1 MQNNIII
8 AEHAGF
14 CFGVKRATDV
24 VEKRIAEKTKN
35 ERLFTL
41 GHLIHNEGYNK
52 WLESC
57 GVNSIEV
64 HEIEKIT
71 QTTNENSP
79 TTVFIRAHGVP
90 IETEELL
97 KKYKEENEFFDYV
110 DLTCPYVKKIHRIA
124 KENSTDATVFALLGS
139 KAHPEVI
146 GIMSYADGE
155 KLVLENS
162 TELEAYLKNE
172 YLLKMHKKKLNLA
185 AQTTQNLAEWK
196 KSLEIVKNYCTNSNF
211 FDTICNVTE
220 IRQNEAKDLAQNC
233 DIMVVVGGRE
243 SSNTA
248 KLYKICKEA
257 CEHTLWVENAEEL
270 DRKFPTNKKIGI
282 VAGASTPKR
291 DIEEVFLIMSEIH
304 ENFAELLEQSLKT
317 LNTGDTV
324 TGYVTHVTDAELQL
338 DLGAKVTGIIKA
350 EQITD
355 DASARLTQMFNV
367 GDEVEAFVI
376 RVSDIEGVAELSK
389 KRTDSDRH
397 WKNIVALKDSGEVV
411 SGKVLKAVAGGLTV
425 QVGATNVFVP
435 ASHSGLAKDA
445 DLTALVGQTVD
456 LKIIEIK
463 EQGKRA
469 IGSIRVVL
477 NAAKRAKVEEFW
489 AGIEEGKQYTG
500 TVRSLTSYGAFVDL
514 GGVDGMVH
522 VSELSWRPIKHP
534 SAVVA
539 VGDEIT
545 VFVKSFDKEAK
556 RISLGY
562 KTDDTNPWLLFT
574 NRYNVGDVVSVK
586 IVNMMPFGAFAEI
599 MEDVDGLIHISKI
612 ANKRI
617 GKPAD
622 VLEIGQVV
630 DAKIIEID
638 NEKQKISLSIRALL
652 EEEVAE
658 EEAAP
663 AEEVVEEVAPVEEV
677 VEEAAPVEEAPA
689 VDAE

>member
-1 MQNNIII
+1 MRNNIVI

-14 CFGVKRATDV
+14 CFGVKRATDA
-24 VEKRIAEKTKN
+24 VEKRILDRAEN

-41 GHLIHNEGYNK
+41 GHLIHNDGYNA
-52 WLESC
+52 WLKSRGVESIS
-57 GVNSIEV
+57 VDDIE
-64 HEIEKIT
+64 EISES
-71 QTTNENSP
+71 TNENSP
-79 TTVFIRAHGVP
+79 TTIFIRAHGIP
-90 IETEELL
+90 LETEELL
-97 KKYKEENEFFDYV
+97 KKCKNENAFFDYV

-124 KENSTDATVFALLGS
+124 KENSDDESVFALLGS
-139 KAHPEVI
+139 KTHPEVI
-146 GIMSYADGE
+146 GIMSYASGE
-155 KLVLENS
+155 KVVLESAN
-162 TELEAYLKNE
+162 ELKDYLKNE
-172 YLLKMHKKKLNLA
+172 HLLKMHKKTLNLA
-185 AQTTQNLAEWK
+185 AQTTQNLLEWE
-196 KSLEIVKNYCTNSNF
+196 KSLEVVKNYCTNSNF

-220 IRQNEAKDLAQNC
+220 IRQNEAKRLAHECDL
-233 DIMVVVGGRE
+233 MVVVGGRE

-257 CEHTLWVENAEEL
+257 CEHTLWVEKADEL
-270 DRKFPTNKKIGI
+270 DGKFPANNKIGI

-291 DIEEVFLIMSEIH
+291 DIEEVFLIMSEIMT

-355 DASARLTQMFNV
+355 DASARLTKMFNI
-367 GDEVEAFVI
+367 GDAVEAFVI

-397 WKNIVALKDSGEVV
+397 WKNIVALKESNEVV

-425 QVGATNVFVP
+425 QVGATNIFVP

-445 DLTALVGQTVD
+445 DLTTLVGQTVD

-469 IGSIRVVL
+469 IGSIRVVA

-522 VSELSWRPIKHP
+522 VSELSWKPVKHP

-545 VFVKSFDKEAK
+545 VFVKSFDKETK

-574 NRYNVGDVVSVK
+574 NRYNVGDVVSAK

-622 VLEIGQVV
+622 VLELGQVV

-652 EEEVAE
+652 ENTD
-658 EEAAP
+658 
-663 AEEVVEEVAPVEEV
+663 EV
-677 VEEAAPVEEAPA
+677 VEEAPAEAA
-689 VDAE
+689 EATDAE

>member
-1 MQNNIII
+1 MPNKITV

-14 CFGVKRATDV
+14 CFGVKRATDA
-24 VEKRIAEKTKN
+24 VEEKIKN
-35 ERLFTL
+35 RKDGESIYTL
-41 GHLIHNEGYNK
+41 GHLIHNEGYISY
-52 WLESC
+52 LEEN
-57 GVNSIEV
+57 GVRSIEISDV
-64 HEIEKIT
+64 NDICNNASKDNPVT
-71 QTTNENSP
+71 LY
-79 TTVFIRAHGVP
+79 IRAHGITVEAEN
-90 IETEELL
+90 ILRQC
-97 KKYKEENEFFDYV
+97 KENNQYFDYV
-110 DLTCPYVKKIHRIA
+110 DMTCPYVKKIHRIA
-124 KENSTDATVFALLGS
+124 KENSCDDTLFAVLGS
-139 KAHPEVI
+139 EAHPEVV
-146 GIMSYADGE
+146 GIMSYAEGE
-155 KLVLENS
+155 KMVFDS
-162 TELEAYLKNE
+162 ADELGEFLKNDH
-172 YLLKMHKKKLNLA
+172 LSKMHKKTLILT
-185 AQTTQNLAEWK
+185 AQTTQNLVQWE
-196 KSLEIVKNYCTNSNF
+196 KSLENVKKYCTNTKF
-211 FDTICNVTE
+211 FDTICSVTE
-220 IRQNEAKDLAQNC
+220 TRQTEAKVLAENS
-233 DIMVVVGGRE
+233 DFMVVVGGRE

-248 KLYKICKEA
+248 KLYKICKDA
-257 CEHTLWVENAEEL
+257 CEQTVWVENASEL
-270 DRKFPTNKKIGI
+270 DGRFPTNNKIGI

-291 DIEEVFLIMSEIH
+291 DIEEVFLIMSEMT

-355 DASARLTQMFNV
+355 DASVRLTDMFNI
-367 GDEVEAFVI
+367 GDAVEAFVI

-389 KRTDSDRH
+389 KRTDSDRN

-425 QVGATNVFVP
+425 NVDSVNVFVP
-435 ASHSGLAKDA
+435 ASQSGIAKDG
-445 DLTALVGQTVD
+445 DLTTLVGKNVD

-469 IGSIRVVL
+469 IGSIKVVL
-477 NAAKRAKVEEFW
+477 NAARRAQTEEFW
-489 AGIEEGKQYTG
+489 ANIEEGKQYTG

-522 VSELSWRPIKHP
+522 VSELSWKSIKHP

-545 VFVKSFDKEAK
+545 VFVKSFDKETK

-574 NRYNVGDVVSVK
+574 NRYQVGDVASVK

-599 MEDVDGLIHISKI
+599 MDGVDGLIHISKI

-617 GKPAD
+617 SKPAD
-622 VLEIGQVV
+622 VLELGQVV

-638 NEKQKISLSIRALL
+638 NEKQKISLSIRDLIEEAPV
-652 EEEVAE
+652 EEVAE
-658 EEAAP
+658 EV
-663 AEEVVEEVAPVEEV
+663 AEE
-677 VEEAAPVEEAPA
+677 A

>member
-1 MQNNIII
+1 MSNKITI

-14 CFGVKRATDV
+14 CFGVKRATDT
-24 VEKRIAEKTKN
+24 VEKKIENASEN
-35 ERLFTL
+35 ERIYTL
-41 GHLIHNEGYNK
+41 GHLIHNEGYNS
-52 WLESC
+52 WLEKK
-57 GVNSIEV
+57 GVKSVSISDVED
-64 HEIEKIT
+64 ICNNAT
-71 QTTNENSP
+71 ADAP
-79 TTVFIRAHGVP
+79 ATVFIRAHGIP
-90 IETEELL
+90 LEDEKRLIAC
-97 KKYKEENEFFDYV
+97 KEKNPYFDYV
-110 DLTCPYVKKIHRIA
+110 DLTCPFVKKIHRIA
-124 KENSTDATVFALLGS
+124 QENSSEDTVFGLLGS
-139 KAHPEVI
+139 SVHPEVI
-146 GIMSYADGE
+146 GIMSYASGE
-155 KLVLENS
+155 SYVFENA
-162 TELEAYLKNE
+162 EEIGRFIENE
-172 YLLKMHKKKLNLA
+172 SLSKMHKKTLILA
-185 AQTTQNLAEWK
+185 SQTTQNLAEWK
-196 KSLEIVKNYCTNSNF
+196 KSLEIVKKLCTNAIF

-220 IRQNEAKDLAQNC
+220 IRQIEAKNLAENC
-233 DIMVVVGGRE
+233 DFMVVIGGKE

-248 KLYKICKEA
+248 KLYKICKDA
-257 CEHTLWVENAEEL
+257 CEQTVWVEEAQEICG
-270 DRKFPTNKKIGI
+270 KFPTNKKIGI
-282 VAGASTPKR
+282 VAGASTPKH

-355 DASARLTQMFNV
+355 DASVRLTEMFHI
-367 GDEVEAFVI
+367 GDAVEAFVI

-389 KRTDSDRH
+389 KRTDSDRN

-411 SGKVLKAVAGGLTV
+411 SGKVLKVVNGGLSV
-425 QVGATNVFVP
+425 QVNSTVVFVP
-435 ASHSGLAKDA
+435 ASQSGVAKDG
-445 DLTALVGQTVD
+445 DLSVLVGQTVD

-469 IGSIRVVL
+469 IGSIKVVL
-477 NAAKRAKVEEFW
+477 NAQRRERIDEFW
-489 AGIEEGKQYTG
+489 ANIEEGKQYTG
-500 TVRSLTSYGAFVDL
+500 KVRSLTSYGAFVDL

-522 VSELSWRPIKHP
+522 VSELSWKSIKHP

-545 VFVKSFDKEAK
+545 VFVKSFDRETK

-562 KTDDTNPWLLFT
+562 KTDDTNPWLLFV

-599 MEDVDGLIHISKI
+599 MDGVDGLIHISKI

-617 GKPAD
+617 SKPAD

-638 NEKQKISLSIRALL
+638 NEKQKISLSIRALI
-652 EEEVAE
+652 E
-658 EEAAP
+658 EEAA
-663 AEEVVEEVAPVEEV
+663 VEEV
-677 VEEAAPVEEAPA
+677 VAEEVADDTS
-689 VDAE
+689 DAE

>member
-1 MQNNIII
+1 MQNKVTV
-8 AEHAGF
+8 ASHAGF
-14 CFGVKRATDV
+14 CPGVMRATDA
-24 VEKRIAEKTKN
+24 VEKKLESRRGSERIY
-35 ERLFTL
+35 TL
-41 GHLIHNEGYNK
+41 GDLIHNDGYNAY
-52 WLESC
+52 LASR
-57 GVNSIEV
+57 GVISIG
-64 HEIEKIT
+64 IEDV
-71 QTTNENSP
+71 ENIALSASEHSP
-79 TTVFIRAHGVP
+79 VSVFVRAHGV
-90 IETEELL
+90 TADSEELL
-97 KKYKEENEFFDYV
+97 RSCKKKNIYFDYF
-110 DLTCPYVKKIHRIA
+110 DMTCPFVKRIHKIA
-124 KENSTDATVFALLGS
+124 SENSGEGKLFCLLGAAS
-139 KAHPEVI
+139 HPEVV
-146 GIMSYADGE
+146 GIMSYCAGE
-155 KLVLENS
+155 YAVLENAD
-162 TELEAYLKNE
+162 ELDKYLKNSD
-172 YLLKMHKKKLNLA
+172 LSKMHKKSLNLA
-185 AQTTQNLAEWK
+185 VQTTQNLAEWEKSK
-196 KSLEIVKNYCTNSNF
+196 KIVKNYCTNPNF

-220 IRQNEAKDLAQNC
+220 IRQTEAKNLAENS
-233 DIMVVVGGRE
+233 DFMVVVGGKT

-257 CEHTLWVENAEEL
+257 CEHTVWVENAREL
-270 DRKFPTNKKIGI
+270 DGIFPTNNKIGI

-291 DIEEVFLIMSEIH
+291 DIEEVFLKMSEMT

-355 DASARLTQMFNV
+355 DATARLTQMFNV
-367 GDEVEAFVI
+367 GDAVEAFVI
-376 RVSDIEGVAELSK
+376 RVSDVEGVAELSK
-389 KRTDSDRH
+389 KRTDSDRN

-425 QVGATNVFVP
+425 QVDSVNVFVP
-435 ASHSGLAKDA
+435 ASHSGIAKDG
-445 DLTALVGQTVD
+445 DLSVLVGQTVD

-477 NAAKRAKVEEFW
+477 NALKRARVEEFW
-489 AGIEEGKQYTG
+489 NNIEEGKQYTG

-522 VSELSWRPIKHP
+522 VSELSWKPVKHP

-545 VFVKSFDKEAK
+545 VFVKSFDKETK

-574 NRYNVGDVVSVK
+574 NRYSVGDVVSVK

-599 MEDVDGLIHISKI
+599 MDGVDGLIHISKI

-622 VLEIGQVV
+622 VLELGQVV

-638 NEKQKISLSIRALL
+638 EEKQKISLSIRDLL
-652 EEEVAE
+652 VEEEPVEEAT
-658 EEAAP
+658 EEAA
-663 AEEVVEEVAPVEEV
+663 EEVAPE
-677 VEEAAPVEEAPA
+677 A

>member
-1 MQNNIII
+1 
-8 AEHAGF
+8 
-14 CFGVKRATDV
+14 
-24 VEKRIAEKTKN
+24 
-35 ERLFTL
+35 
-41 GHLIHNEGYNK
+41 
-52 WLESC
+52 
-57 GVNSIEV
+57 
-64 HEIEKIT
+64 
-71 QTTNENSP
+71 
-79 TTVFIRAHGVP
+79 
-90 IETEELL
+90 
-97 KKYKEENEFFDYV
+97 
-110 DLTCPYVKKIHRIA
+110 
-124 KENSTDATVFALLGS
+124 
-139 KAHPEVI
+139 
-146 GIMSYADGE
+146 
-155 KLVLENS
+155 
-162 TELEAYLKNE
+162 
-172 YLLKMHKKKLNLA
+172 
-185 AQTTQNLAEWK
+185 
-196 KSLEIVKNYCTNSNF
+196 
-211 FDTICNVTE
+211 
-220 IRQNEAKDLAQNC
+220 
-233 DIMVVVGGRE
+233 
-243 SSNTA
+243 
-248 KLYKICKEA
+248 
-257 CEHTLWVENAEEL
+257 
-270 DRKFPTNKKIGI
+270 
-282 VAGASTPKR
+282 
-291 DIEEVFLIMSEIH
+291 MSETH

-355 DASARLTQMFNV
+355 DASVRLTEMFNV
-367 GDEVEAFVI
+367 GDAVEAFVI

-445 DLTALVGQTVD
+445 DLTTLVGQTVD

-477 NAAKRAKVEEFW
+477 NAQRRAKVEEFW
-489 AGIEEGKQYTG
+489 ANIEEGKQYTG
-500 TVRSLTSYGAFVDL
+500 IVRSLTSYGAFIDL

-522 VSELSWRPIKHP
+522 VSELSWKPVKHP

-539 VGDEIT
+539 VGDIIT
-545 VFVKSFDKEAK
+545 VFVKSFDKETK

-599 MEDVDGLIHISKI
+599 MDGVDGLIHISKI

-638 NEKQKISLSIRALL
+638 NEKQKVSLSIRALL
-652 EEEVAE
+652 EEE
-658 EEAAP
+658 AP
-663 AEEVVEEVAPVEEV
+663 AEEV
-677 VEEAAPVEEAPA
+677 VEEAAPVEEAPVEEAPVEA

>member
-1 MQNNIII
+1 MQNNITV
-8 AEHAGF
+8 ATHAGF
-14 CFGVKRATDV
+14 CFGVKRATDTV
-24 VEKRIAEKTKN
+24 EQKLAEKRDNEKIY
-35 ERLFTL
+35 TL
-41 GHLIHNEGYNK
+41 GHLIHNEGYIN
-52 WLESC
+52 WLAER
-57 GVNSIEV
+57 GALSIK
-64 HEIEKIT
+64 IEDIERVCNEA
-71 QTTNENSP
+71 NENSP
-79 TTVFIRAHGVP
+79 VTVYIRAHGIPVDV
-90 IETEELL
+90 ENLL
-97 KKYKEENEFFDYV
+97 MECKKKNKFFNYV
-110 DLTCPYVKKIHRIA
+110 DLTCPYVKKIHKIA
-124 KENSTDATVFALLGS
+124 RDNSGEENVFALLGS
-139 KAHPEVI
+139 RAHPEVV
-146 GIMSYADGE
+146 GIMSYAEGE
-155 KLVLENS
+155 KYVFES
-162 TELEAYLKNE
+162 ADEFEEFLKNDS
-172 YLLKMHKKKLNLA
+172 LSKLHKKTLNLA
-185 AQTTQNLAEWK
+185 AQTTQNLSEWE
-196 KSLEIVKNYCTNSNF
+196 KSLKIAKNYCTNSIF
-211 FDTICNVTE
+211 FDTICKVTE
-220 IRQNEAKDLAQNC
+220 IRQNEAKKLANEC
-233 DIMVVVGGRE
+233 DFIVVVGGRE

-257 CEHTLWVENAEEL
+257 CEQTLWVEKASEL

-291 DIEEVFLIMSEIH
+291 DIEEVLFIMSEIMT

-355 DASARLTQMFNV
+355 DASVRLTQMFNI

-397 WKNIVALKDSGEVV
+397 WKNIVALKESGEVV

-445 DLTALVGQTVD
+445 DLTTLVGQTVD

-477 NAAKRAKVEEFW
+477 NAQKRALVEEFW
-489 AGIEEGKQYTG
+489 ANIEEGKQYTG
-500 TVRSLTSYGAFVDL
+500 VVRSLTSYGAFIDL

-539 VGDEIT
+539 VGDVIT
-545 VFVKSFDKEAK
+545 VFVKSFDKETK

-574 NRYNVGDVVSVK
+574 NTYNVGDVVSVK
-586 IVNMMPFGAFAEI
+586 IGNMMPFGAFAEI

-617 GKPAD
+617 GKPSD

-663 AEEVVEEVAPVEEV
+663 AEEVVEEDAPE
-677 VEEAAPVEEAPA
+677 A

>member
-1 MQNNIII
+1 MQNKVTV
-8 AEHAGF
+8 ASHAGF
-14 CFGVKRATDV
+14 CPGVMRATDA
-24 VEKRIAEKTKN
+24 VEKKLESRRGSERIY
-35 ERLFTL
+35 TL
-41 GHLIHNEGYNK
+41 GDLIHNDGYNAY
-52 WLESC
+52 LASRGVSSIGIEDVENIALSASES
-57 GVNSIEV
+57 
-64 HEIEKIT
+64 
-71 QTTNENSP
+71 SP
-79 TTVFIRAHGVP
+79 VSVFVRAHGV
-90 IETEELL
+90 TADSEELL
-97 KKYKEENEFFDYV
+97 RSCKEKNKYFDYF
-110 DLTCPYVKKIHRIA
+110 DMTCPFVKRIHKIA
-124 KENSTDATVFALLGS
+124 SENSGEGKLFCLLGAAS
-139 KAHPEVI
+139 HPEVV
-146 GIMSYADGE
+146 GIMSYCAGE
-155 KLVLENS
+155 YAVLES
-162 TELEAYLKNE
+162 ADELDKYLKNSD
-172 YLLKMHKKKLNLA
+172 LSKMHKKSLNLA
-185 AQTTQNLAEWK
+185 VQTTQNLAEWEKSK
-196 KSLEIVKNYCTNSNF
+196 KIVKNYCTNPNF

-220 IRQNEAKDLAQNC
+220 IRQTEAKNLAENS
-233 DIMVVVGGRE
+233 DFMVVVGGKT

-257 CEHTLWVENAEEL
+257 CEHTVWVENAREL
-270 DRKFPTNKKIGI
+270 DGIFPTNNKIGI

-291 DIEEVFLIMSEIH
+291 DIEEVFLKMSEMT

-355 DASARLTQMFNV
+355 DATARLTQMFNV
-367 GDEVEAFVI
+367 GDAVEAFVI
-376 RVSDIEGVAELSK
+376 RVSDVEGVAELSK
-389 KRTDSDRH
+389 KRTDSDRN

-425 QVGATNVFVP
+425 QVDSVNVFVP
-435 ASHSGLAKDA
+435 ASHSGIAKDG
-445 DLTALVGQTVD
+445 DLSVLVGQTVD

-477 NAAKRAKVEEFW
+477 NALKRARVEEFW
-489 AGIEEGKQYTG
+489 NNIEEGKQYTG

-522 VSELSWRPIKHP
+522 VSELSWKPVKHP

-545 VFVKSFDKEAK
+545 VFVKSFDKETK

-574 NRYNVGDVVSVK
+574 NRYSVGDVVSVK

-599 MEDVDGLIHISKI
+599 MDGVDGLIHISKI

-622 VLEIGQVV
+622 VLELGQVV

-638 NEKQKISLSIRALL
+638 EEKQKISLSIRDLL
-652 EEEVAE
+652 VEEEPVEEAT
-658 EEAAP
+658 EEAA
-663 AEEVVEEVAPVEEV
+663 EEVAPE
-677 VEEAAPVEEAPA
+677 A

>member
-1 MQNNIII
+1 MQNNIVV
-8 AEHAGF
+8 AKHAGF
-14 CFGVKRATDV
+14 CFGVKRATDA
-24 VEKRIAEKTKN
+24 VESRIAQRKEG

-41 GHLIHNEGYNK
+41 GHLIHNKGYND
-52 WLESC
+52 WLEENS
-57 GVNSIEV
+57 VVSIEV
-64 HEIEKIT
+64 DEIEGICQSTDEKAP
-71 QTTNENSP
+71 S
-79 TTVFIRAHGVP
+79 TVFIRAHGIP
-90 IETEELL
+90 IETEQLL
-97 KKYKEENEFFDYV
+97 KRCKEKNPFFDYV
-110 DLTCPYVKKIHRIA
+110 DLTCPYVKKIHNIA
-124 KENSTDATVFALLGS
+124 KENSGDGKVFALLGS
-139 KAHPEVI
+139 SSHPEVI
-146 GIMSYADGE
+146 GIMSYAEGE
-155 KLVLENS
+155 KLVFERA
-162 TELEAYLKNE
+162 EEIEEYLKNE
-172 YLLKMHKKKLNLA
+172 NLVKMHKKTLNLA
-185 AQTTQNLAEWK
+185 AQTTQNLEEWE
-196 KSLEIVKNYCTNSNF
+196 KSIKIAKNYCTNSIF

-220 IRQNEAKDLAQNC
+220 IRQNEAKKLAREC
-233 DIMVVVGGRE
+233 DFIVVVGGKE

-257 CEHTLWVENAEEL
+257 CEQTLWVENAKEL
-270 DRKFPTNKKIGI
+270 DGKFPTNKKIGI
-282 VAGASTPKR
+282 VAGASTPNR
-291 DIEEVFLIMSEIH
+291 NIEEVLLKMSETH

-355 DASARLTQMFNV
+355 DASVRLTEMFNV
-367 GDEVEAFVI
+367 GDAVEAFVI

-445 DLTALVGQTVD
+445 DLTTLVGQTVD

-477 NAAKRAKVEEFW
+477 NAQRRAKVEEFW
-489 AGIEEGKQYTG
+489 ANIEEGKQYTG
-500 TVRSLTSYGAFVDL
+500 IVRSLTSYGAFIDL

-522 VSELSWRPIKHP
+522 VSELSWKPVKHP

-539 VGDEIT
+539 VGDIIT
-545 VFVKSFDKEAK
+545 VFVKSFDKETK

-599 MEDVDGLIHISKI
+599 MDGVDGLIHISKI

-638 NEKQKISLSIRALL
+638 NEKQKVSLSIRALL
-652 EEEVAE
+652 EEE
-658 EEAAP
+658 AP
-663 AEEVVEEVAPVEEV
+663 AEEV
-677 VEEAAPVEEAPA
+677 VEEAAPVEEAPVEEAPVEA

>member
-1 MQNNIII
+1 MPNKITI

-14 CFGVKRATDV
+14 CFGVKRATDA
-24 VEKRIAEKTKN
+24 VEKRLAEKRKG
-35 ERLFTL
+35 ERIYTL
-41 GHLIHNEGYNK
+41 GHLIHNDGYNH
-52 WLESC
+52 WLKEQGVQSIDIDDIELICMES
-57 GVNSIEV
+57 GEDNPSTI
-64 HEIEKIT
+64 
-71 QTTNENSP
+71 
-79 TTVFIRAHGVP
+79 FIRAHGIPV
-90 IETEELL
+90 ETENVLRAC
-97 KKYKEENEFFDYV
+97 KEKNPFFDYV
-110 DLTCPYVKKIHRIA
+110 DLTCPYVKKIHKIA
-124 KENSTDATVFALLGS
+124 TENSTDESIFMLLGS
-139 KAHPEVI
+139 ATHPEVV

-155 KLVLENS
+155 QMVFESSSALED
-162 TELEAYLKNE
+162 YLKNE
-172 YLLKMHKKKLNLA
+172 YLSKLHKKTLILT
-185 AQTTQNLAEWK
+185 AQTTQNLSEWK
-196 KSLEIVKNYCTNSNF
+196 KSLEIVKKYCTNSIF

-220 IRQNEAKDLAQNC
+220 IRQTEAKSLAESS
-233 DIMVVVGGRE
+233 DFMVVVGGRE

-248 KLYKICKEA
+248 KLYKICKDA
-257 CEHTLWVENAEEL
+257 CENTLWVENASEL
-270 DRKFPTNKKIGI
+270 DGRFPTNNKIGI

-291 DIEEVFLIMSEIH
+291 DIEEVFLIMSEMT

-355 DASARLTQMFNV
+355 DASVRLTDMFNI
-367 GDEVEAFVI
+367 GDAVEAFVI

-389 KRTDSDRH
+389 KRTDSDRN
-397 WKNIVALKDSGEVV
+397 WKNIVALKESGEAV

-425 QVGATNVFVP
+425 NVDSVNVFVP
-435 ASHSGLAKDA
+435 ASQSGIAKDG
-445 DLTALVGQTVD
+445 DLTTLVGQTVD

-469 IGSIRVVL
+469 IGSIKVVL
-477 NAAKRAKVEEFW
+477 NAQRRAKTEEFW
-489 AGIEEGKQYTG
+489 ANIEEGKQYTG
-500 TVRSLTSYGAFVDL
+500 TVRSLTSYGAFIDL

-522 VSELSWRPIKHP
+522 VSELSWRPVKHP

-545 VFVKSFDKEAK
+545 VFVKSFDKETK

-599 MEDVDGLIHISKI
+599 MDGVDGLIHISKI

-617 GKPAD
+617 SKPAD
-622 VLEIGQVV
+622 VLELGQVV
-630 DAKIIEID
+630 DVKIIEID
-638 NEKQKISLSIRALL
+638 NEKQKISLSIRDLIEEAPV
-652 EEEVAE
+652 EEVAE
-658 EEAAP
+658 EV
-663 AEEVVEEVAPVEEV
+663 AEEAVE
-677 VEEAAPVEEAPA
+677 A

>member
-1 MQNNIII
+1 MPNKITV

-14 CFGVKRATDV
+14 CFGVKRATDA
-24 VEKRIAEKTKN
+24 VEKRILQKREG
-35 ERLFTL
+35 ERIYTL
-41 GHLIHNEGYNK
+41 GHLIHNEGYNRS
-52 WLESC
+52 LEEQ
-57 GVNSIEV
+57 GVKDIGVDDVCRICDETDEAHPSI
-64 HEIEKIT
+64 
-71 QTTNENSP
+71 
-79 TTVFIRAHGVP
+79 VFIRAHGIP
-90 IETEELL
+90 IEVEEMLAEC
-97 KKYKEENEFFDYV
+97 KRKNPFFDYV

-124 KENSTDATVFALLGS
+124 KENSNDDNVFALLGS
-139 KAHPEVI
+139 SAHPEVI
-146 GIMSYADGE
+146 GIMSYAGGE
-155 KLVLENS
+155 KMVFENADELEN
-162 TELEAYLKNE
+162 YLKDE
-172 YLLKMHKKKLNLA
+172 HLSKMHKKGLILA

-196 KSLEIVKNYCTNSNF
+196 KCIEIIKKYCTNTKF

-220 IRQNEAKDLAQNC
+220 IRQTEAKSLAENS
-233 DIMVVVGGRE
+233 DFMVVVGGRE

-248 KLYKICKEA
+248 KLYKICSEA
-257 CEHTLWVENAEEL
+257 CEQTLWVESAQEL
-270 DRKFPTNKKIGI
+270 GGKFPTNNKIGI

-291 DIEEVFLIMSEIH
+291 DIEEVFLIMSEMT

-338 DLGAKVTGIIKA
+338 DLGAKVTGIIKS

-355 DASARLTQMFNV
+355 DASVRLTDMFHI
-367 GDEVEAFVI
+367 GDAVEAFVI

-389 KRTDSDRH
+389 KRTDSDRN

-425 QVGATNVFVP
+425 VVDSVNVFVP
-435 ASHSGLAKDA
+435 ASHSGVAKDG
-445 DLTALVGQTVD
+445 DLSVLVGQTVD

-469 IGSIRVVL
+469 IGSIKVVL
-477 NAAKRAKVEEFW
+477 NAARRAKVEEFW
-489 AGIEEGKQYTG
+489 AEIEEGKQYTG
-500 TVRSLTSYGAFVDL
+500 TVRSLTSYGAFIDL

-522 VSELSWRPIKHP
+522 VSELSWKPVKHP

-574 NRYNVGDVVSVK
+574 NRYQVGDVASVK

-599 MEDVDGLIHISKI
+599 MDGVDGLIHISKI

-617 GKPAD
+617 SKPAD
-622 VLEIGQVV
+622 VLELGQVV

-638 NEKQKISLSIRALL
+638 NEKQKISLSIRDLI
-652 EEEVAE
+652 
-658 EEAAP
+658 EEAP
-663 AEEVVEEVAPVEEV
+663 VEEAVEEVAEV
-677 VEEAAPVEEAPA
+677 VEEA

>member
-1 MQNNIII
+1 MPNKITV
-8 AEHAGF
+8 AEHSGF
-14 CFGVKRATDV
+14 CFGVKRATDA
-24 VEKRIAEKTKN
+24 VEKRLFEKREG
-35 ERLFTL
+35 ERIYTL
-41 GHLIHNEGYNK
+41 GHLIHNEGYNRY
-52 WLESC
+52 LEEQ
-57 GVNSIEV
+57 GVRSISAEDISRICD
-64 HEIEKIT
+64 ESD
-71 QTTNENSP
+71 ENHPSV
-79 TTVFIRAHGVP
+79 VFIRAHGIPV
-90 IETEELL
+90 ETEKILAEC
-97 KKYKEENEFFDYV
+97 KKNNLFFDYV
-110 DLTCPYVKKIHRIA
+110 DLTCPYVKKIHKIA
-124 KENSTDATVFALLGS
+124 KENSNNETVFALLGS
-139 KAHPEVI
+139 SVHPEVV
-146 GIMSYADGE
+146 GIMSYAEGE
-155 KLVLENS
+155 KKVFENS
-162 TELEAYLKNE
+162 LALEEFLKNE
-172 YLLKMHKKKLNLA
+172 QLSKLHKKTLILA

-196 KSLEIVKNYCTNSNF
+196 KCIEIVKKYCTNSIF

-220 IRQNEAKDLAQNC
+220 IRQIEAKTLAE
-233 DIMVVVGGRE
+233 DSDFMVVVGGRE

-257 CEHTLWVENAEEL
+257 CEHTMWVENAGEL
-270 DRKFPTNKKIGI
+270 DSGFPTNNKIGI

-291 DIEEVFLIMSEIH
+291 DIEEVFLIMSEMT

-355 DASARLTQMFNV
+355 DASVRLTDMFNI
-367 GDEVEAFVI
+367 GDAVEAFVI

-389 KRTDSDRH
+389 KRTDSDRN

-411 SGKVLKAVAGGLTV
+411 SGKVLKAVNGGLTV
-425 QVGATNVFVP
+425 VVDSVSVFVP
-435 ASHSGLAKDA
+435 ASHSGIAKDG
-445 DLTALVGQTVD
+445 DLSVLVGQNVD

-477 NAAKRAKVEEFW
+477 NAQRRAKVEEFW

-522 VSELSWRPIKHP
+522 VSELSWKPVKHP

-545 VFVKSFDKEAK
+545 VFVKSFDKETK

-574 NRYNVGDVVSVK
+574 NRYQVGDVASVK

-599 MEDVDGLIHISKI
+599 MDGVDGLIHISKI

-617 GKPAD
+617 SKPAD
-622 VLEIGQVV
+622 VLELGQVV

-638 NEKQKISLSIRALL
+638 NEKQKISLSIRDLL
-652 EEEVAE
+652 VEEEAPVEEVAE
-658 EEAAP
+658 EAAP
-663 AEEVVEEVAPVEEV
+663 EVVE
-677 VEEAAPVEEAPA
+677 
-689 VDAE
+689 AE

>member
-1 MQNNIII
+1 MQNKVTV
-8 AEHAGF
+8 ASHAGF
-14 CFGVKRATDV
+14 CPGVMRATDA
-24 VEKRIAEKTKN
+24 VEKKLESRRGSERIY
-35 ERLFTL
+35 TL
-41 GHLIHNEGYNK
+41 GDLIHNDGYNAY
-52 WLESC
+52 LASRGVSSIGIEDVENIALSASES
-57 GVNSIEV
+57 
-64 HEIEKIT
+64 
-71 QTTNENSP
+71 SP
-79 TTVFIRAHGVP
+79 VSVFVRAHGV
-90 IETEELL
+90 IADSEELL
-97 KKYKEENEFFDYV
+97 RSCKEKNKYFDYF
-110 DLTCPYVKKIHRIA
+110 DMTCPFVKRIHKIA
-124 KENSTDATVFALLGS
+124 SENSGEGKLFCLLGAAS
-139 KAHPEVI
+139 HPEVV
-146 GIMSYADGE
+146 GIMSYCAGE
-155 KLVLENS
+155 YAVLENAD
-162 TELEAYLKNE
+162 ELDKYLKNSD
-172 YLLKMHKKKLNLA
+172 LSKMHKKSLNLA
-185 AQTTQNLAEWK
+185 VQTTQNLAEWEKSK
-196 KSLEIVKNYCTNSNF
+196 KIVKNYCTNPNF

-220 IRQNEAKDLAQNC
+220 IRQTEAKNLAENS
-233 DIMVVVGGRE
+233 DFMVVVGGKT

-257 CEHTLWVENAEEL
+257 CEHTVWVENAREL
-270 DRKFPTNKKIGI
+270 DGIFPTNNKIGI

-291 DIEEVFLIMSEIH
+291 DIEEVFLKMSEMT

-355 DASARLTQMFNV
+355 DATARLTQMFNV
-367 GDEVEAFVI
+367 GDAVEAFVI
-376 RVSDIEGVAELSK
+376 RVSDVEGVAELSK
-389 KRTDSDRH
+389 KRTDSDRN

-425 QVGATNVFVP
+425 QVDSVNVFVP
-435 ASHSGLAKDA
+435 ASHSGIAKDG
-445 DLTALVGQTVD
+445 DLSVLVGQTVD

-477 NAAKRAKVEEFW
+477 NALKRARVEEFW
-489 AGIEEGKQYTG
+489 NNIEEGKQYTG

-522 VSELSWRPIKHP
+522 VSELSWKPVKHP

-545 VFVKSFDKEAK
+545 VFVKSFDKETK

-574 NRYNVGDVVSVK
+574 NRYSVGDVVSVK

-599 MEDVDGLIHISKI
+599 MDGVDGLIHISKI

-622 VLEIGQVV
+622 VLELGQVV

-638 NEKQKISLSIRALL
+638 EEKQKISLSIRDLL
-652 EEEVAE
+652 VEEEPVEEAT
-658 EEAAP
+658 EEAA
-663 AEEVVEEVAPVEEV
+663 EEVAPE
-677 VEEAAPVEEAPA
+677 A

>member
-1 MQNNIII
+1 MSNKIIV
-8 AEHAGF
+8 AQHAGF
-14 CFGVKRATDV
+14 CFGVKRATDA
-24 VEKRIAEKTKN
+24 VEKHMRERQDGERI
-35 ERLFTL
+35 FTL
-41 GHLIHNEGYNK
+41 GHLIHNQGYND
-52 WLESC
+52 WLKAN
-57 GVNSIEV
+57 GVDSIEV
-64 HEIEKIT
+64 SDIENVCES
-71 QTTNENSP
+71 TNERSP
-79 TTVFIRAHGVP
+79 STVYIRAHGIP
-90 IETEELL
+90 LETEELL
-97 KKYKEENEFFDYV
+97 KKCKDKNQYFDFV

-124 KENSTDATVFALLGS
+124 KDNSGDDSVFALLGS
-139 KAHPEVI
+139 PVHPEVV
-146 GIMSYADGE
+146 GIMSYAEGE
-155 KLVLENS
+155 KLVFERAD
-162 TELEAYLKNE
+162 ELESYLKNE
-172 YLLKMHKKKLNLA
+172 HLLKMHKKTLNLA
-185 AQTTQNLAEWK
+185 AQTTQNLVEWE
-196 KSLEIVKNYCTNSNF
+196 KSLEIVKKHCTNSNF

-220 IRQNEAKDLAQNC
+220 IRQNEAKQLAHTC
-233 DIMVVVGGRE
+233 DFMVVVGGRE

-248 KLYKICKEA
+248 KLYKICKDA
-257 CEHTLWVENAEEL
+257 CEKTLWVESASEL
-270 DRKFPTNKKIGI
+270 DGRFPTNNKIGI

-291 DIEEVFLIMSEIH
+291 DIEEVFLIMSEMK

-355 DASARLTQMFNV
+355 DASVRLTQMFNI

-397 WKNIVALKDSGEVV
+397 WKNIVALKESGEVV
-411 SGKVLKAVAGGLTV
+411 SGKVLKAIAGGLTV
-425 QVGATNVFVP
+425 QVGATSVFVP

-445 DLTALVGQTVD
+445 DLTTLVGQTVD

-477 NAAKRAKVEEFW
+477 NAQRRAQVEEFW
-489 AGIEEGKQYTG
+489 ANIEEGKQYTG
-500 TVRSLTSYGAFVDL
+500 VVRSLTSYGAFVDL

-539 VGDEIT
+539 VGDVIT
-545 VFVKSFDKEAK
+545 VFVKSFDKETK

-617 GKPAD
+617 GKPSD

-663 AEEVVEEVAPVEEV
+663 VEEV
-677 VEEAAPVEEAPA
+677 VEEAPVA
-689 VDAE
+689 DAE